1 MMVDPYY
8 RHVGQPEIRVDA
20 RDKVTGRALYVH
32 DMELPGMLYARVLHS
47 PHAHAEIVSIDK
59 SAAEALPGVKAVL
72 TGQELPYL
80 LGLYMIDKPI
90 LARRKVRYQ
99 GESVAAVA
107 AVDEKTAEKALSLIR
122 VEYRSLPAVLS
133 VDEALE
139 AKVLVHEDINEL
151 DYVKG
156 VFFPQPD
163 SNIASWNKTIKGD
176 LRKGFA
182 EADLVVENELTL
194 PQVAHAPLE
203 THVAIAQADPYT
215 DRVTI
220 WTSTQSPFAV
230 RNLVAR
236 AFGVSRRDITV
247 IVPYVGG
254 GFGGKAGIHLE
265 PLAMVFSRACKG
277 RPVKVQATREE
288 EFNQLPVRAGMRG
301 RVKTGVTKDGKITAM
316 EIYFD
321 WDGGAYADYG
331 VNVGRAATYSGA
343 GPYEIPNIE
352 LHSRTLYTNKVYST
366 AYRGF
371 GHLET
376 HWIVERQMDL
386 VAQRLGM
393 DPYEFRMKNVLRDGS
408 VTISGERINAW
419 SGRVDHCLEAVARE
433 IGWTGYRSEAERRA
447 AFQTGKV
454 RGKGIACLHKAPAMP
469 TNTATAAIMQLDE
482 EGNVRVL
489 LGAVD
494 MGQGVYTAMA
504 QVAAEILD
512 MPLEKVKVICES
524 NTDANP
530 YDWQT
535 VASKYAFMGG
545 NAVIRCAEDLLRQ
558 MKEVASRVLHCPVEE
573 LTHGEEKIYH
583 IQHRDKALTYRQLAL
598 GYAFGNGNAV
608 GGPII
613 AHGHYIAEGLTNLDA
628 NGQGLPA
635 LDWTYGAHGVEIE
648 VDVETGEIRVL
659 KMASAFDVGKALN
672 RKLCEGQII
681 GGAVQGLGSALVEGY
696 KFTPDGCLL
705 NPSFTDNKIP
715 TAKDIPDQI
724 VPILVENPQADGPF
738 GARGLGEHP
747 MISVP
752 SVIANAVYDA
762 LGINFY
768 ELPLSPERVALAIA
782 GRNGPASAGR
792 DNPAA
797 AGRHAAGPRGE
808 TA

>member
-1 MMVDPYY
+1 MTDRAGWTDQANRTGGAESADQHY
-8 RHVGQPEIRVDA
+8 RYVGQSAIRLDA
-20 RDKVTGRALYVH
+20 AEKVTGRATYVH
-32 DMELPGMLYARVLHS
+32 DLELPGMLYAKVLHS
-47 PHAHAEIVSIDK
+47 PHAHAEIISIDK

-72 TGQELPYL
+72 TGQDLPYL

-99 GESVAAVA
+99 GESVVAVA
-107 AVDEKTAEKALSLIR
+107 AVDERIAEEALSLIK
-122 VEYRSLPAVLS
+122 VEYGLLPAVLS
-133 VDEALE
+133 VDAALE

-151 DYVKG
+151 EYVKG

-176 LRKGFA
+176 LQKGFA
-182 EADLVVENELTL
+182 EADLIVENELTL
-194 PQVAHAPLE
+194 PQVAHVPLE
-203 THVAIAQADPYT
+203 THVAIAQADPYSN
-215 DRVTI
+215 RVRI
-220 WTSTQSPFAV
+220 WTSSQSPFAV
-230 RNLVAR
+230 RNLIAR
-236 AFGVSRRDITV
+236 AFGISRSDVTV
-247 IVPYVGG
+247 TVPYVGG

-265 PLAMVFSRACKG
+265 PLAMALSKACKG

-301 RVKTGVTKDGKITAM
+301 RVKTGVKKDGRITAM

-343 GPYEIPNIE
+343 GPYEIPHIE

-386 VAQRLGM
+386 VAQALQM

-433 IGWTGYRSEAERRA
+433 IGWTGYQSPAEREA
-447 AFQTGKV
+447 AFRTGKV
-454 RGKGIACLHKAPAMP
+454 RGKGLACLHKAPAMP
-469 TNTATAAIMQLDE
+469 TNTATSVIMQLDE
-482 EGNVRVL
+482 EGNVHML

-494 MGQGVYTAMA
+494 IGQGAYTIMA
-504 QVAAEILD
+504 QIAAEILD
-512 MPLEKVKVICES
+512 MPLEKIKVACEN
-524 NTDANP
+524 NTDKNP

-545 NAVIRCAEDLLRQ
+545 NAVIRCALDLLRQ
-558 MKEVASRVLHCPVEE
+558 MKELASQVLHCPVEE
-573 LTHGEEKIYH
+573 LAHGAEKIYH
-583 IQHRDKALTYRQLAL
+583 IQHRHKALTYKQLAL
-598 GYAFGNGNAV
+598 GYAYENGNAI

-635 LDWTYGAHGVEIE
+635 LDWTYGAHGAEIE
-648 VDVETGEIRVL
+648 IDVETGEIRVL
-659 KMASAFDVGKALN
+659 KIASAFDVGRALN

-681 GGAVQGLGSALVEGY
+681 GGVLQGLGSALVEGY

-715 TAKDIPDQI
+715 TAKDIPART

-752 SVIANAVYDA
+752 SVIASAVYDA

-768 ELPLSPERVALAIA
+768 ELPLSPEKVALAIA
-782 GRNGPASAGR
+782 N
-792 DNPAA
+792 
-797 AGRHAAGPRGE
+797 RGG
-808 TA
+808 